1 MMDES
6 MGGKRFRTVRPVMHH
21 GGLVPRETAGTIR
34 YALENIGRTLLRV
47 DLDSGASM
55 MLLPDDVAFD
65 SGEAD

>member
-6 MGGKRFRTVRPVMHH
+6 LGGKRFRTVRPVMHH

-47 DLDSGASM
+47 DLDCGASM
-55 MLLPDDVAFD
+55 MLLEDDVAVD
-65 SGEAD
+65 SGD